1 MKIVVLGAGRVG
13 NTVARD
19 LCKDGEYEVSVVD
32 ISEAALDRFADAPAI
47 QTLRA
52 DLTDPREVAQV
63 VSAFDLVVGAV
74 PGSIGFAVA
83 KAVIECRKNIVD
95 ISFFE
100 EDPFLLD
107 DLAKRMGVTALVDC
121 GIAPGC
127 GNIILGYLESVLD
140 VVDSYVCLAGGLPV
154 VRSWP
159 YEYKAVFSPSDVLE
173 EYVRPARFV
182 AHGEVVTLPALSEPE
197 LVDFPGVGT
206 LEAFNTD
213 GLRTL
218 LKTAKVPLMKE
229 RTLRYPG
236 HIEKMRMLRETGFF
250 GKEPVDVG
258 GAKVRP
264 VDLTSKLMFRIWQLG
279 EGEEDLTIVR
289 VTVEGEKGGK
299 RVRYDYELL
308 DRYDQMT
315 NTTSMARTTG
325 FTCTAAARLVAQ
337 GAYKR
342 TGISPPEYL
351 GRESTCHLFVMQELA
366 KRGVVFRQS
375 VT

>member
-1 MKIVVLGAGRVG
+1 MV
-13 NTVARD
+13 
-19 LCKDGEYEVSVVD
+19 
-32 ISEAALDRFADAPAI
+32 
-47 QTLRA
+47 
-52 DLTDPREVAQV
+52 
-63 VSAFDLVVGAV
+63 
-74 PGSIGFAVA
+74 
-83 KAVIECRKNIVD
+83 
-95 ISFFE
+95 
-100 EDPFLLD
+100 
-107 DLAKRMGVTALVDC
+107 
-121 GIAPGC
+121 
-127 GNIILGYLESVLD
+127 
-140 VVDSYVCLAGGLPV
+140 GGLPV
-154 VRSWP
+154 VRTWP

-218 LKTAKVPLMKE
+218 LRTSKVPFMKE
-229 RTLRYPG
+229 KTMRYPG

-250 GKEPVDVG
+250 GKEPVEAG

-264 VDLTSKLMFRIWQLG
+264 MDLTSKLLFRMWQLG
-279 EGEEDLTIVR
+279 DQEEDLTVMR
-289 VTVEGEKGGK
+289 VTVEGEKGGQ

-308 DRYDQMT
+308 DRYDQT
-315 NTTSMARTTG
+315 TGTTSMARTTG

-337 GAYKR
+337 GSYRR
-342 TGISPPEYL
+342 TGISPPEFL